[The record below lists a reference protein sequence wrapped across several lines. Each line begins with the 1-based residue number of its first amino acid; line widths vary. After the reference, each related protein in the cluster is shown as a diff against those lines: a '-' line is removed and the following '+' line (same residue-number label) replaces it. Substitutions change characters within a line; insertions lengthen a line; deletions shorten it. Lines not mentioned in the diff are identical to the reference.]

1 MAKPSQ
7 SARAAERATFDR
19 IHGDVLKG
27 RTVRDLWL
35 TYGRYR
41 FAEIEDFDADEAVAD
56 TVKHAFYS
64 GAAAM
69 LELMTRVAPDDVS
82 EDQGVEMLTR
92 LHEELHVYADRSH

>member
-1 MAKPSQ
+1 MSKQTATQ
-7 SARAAERATFDR
+7 RRAEFDR
-19 IHGDVLKG
+19 IHGQVLAG

-35 TYGRYR
+35 AYGRNR
-41 FAEIEDFDADEAVAD
+41 FKGEDFDADPVFAE

-92 LHEELHVYADRSH
+92 LHEELETYANRKA

>member
-1 MAKPSQ
+1 LPSHKRQ
-7 SARAAERATFDR
+7 TPAQRRAEFDR
-19 IHGDVLKG
+19 IHGQVLAG

-35 TYGRYR
+35 AYGRNR
-41 FAEIEDFDADEAVAD
+41 FDSEDFDSDEVFGA

-92 LHEELHVYADRSH
+92 LQEELHAYANRTN